1 MCGRHGCVQGAVL
14 CRASSHCPSTELQGE
29 QRHRAWGLREA
40 LLKQPGGYAMF
51 GGLLTMLA
59 QAMPEFAVAPG
70 SPARIKA
77 VGLSCAHRLVPL
89 AGFWLSLTAPTQ
101 SQSRARLGL
110 SAAWGCAM
118 VLAVAAVVH
127 WHRGLTQLRLG
138 AGWLRARE
146 EVARWPC
153 RASFRLPAGLCS
165 RVAADSSPC
174 RSPAACRK
182 WGTDA
187 MPGPVPDACVRPGAG
202 ATCS

>member
-1 MCGRHGCVQGAVL
+1 
-14 CRASSHCPSTELQGE
+14 
-29 QRHRAWGLREA
+29 
-40 LLKQPGGYAMF
+40 MF

-59 QAMPEFAVAPG
+59 QVMPEFAVAPG
-70 SPARIKA
+70 SPSLIKA
-77 VGLSCAHRLVPL
+77 VGLSCGYGWCLWQASGCLLPLPPSHR
-89 AGFWLSLTAPTQ
+89 AG
-101 SQSRARLGL
+101 LG
-110 SAAWGCAM
+110 WGCQRRGAVPW

-138 AGWLRARE
+138 AGWLRARG

-153 RASFRLPAGLCS
+153 RASFRLPAGLCG

-187 MPGPVPDACVRPGAG
+187 MPGPMPDACVRPGAG

>member
-118 VLAVAAVVH
+118 GPGCGCCCALAPGSHTAQARCGVAEGTGGGCKVAVPCQLQAA
-127 WHRGLTQLRLG
+127 RGAVQ
-138 AGWLRARE
+138 
-146 EVARWPC
+146 
-153 RASFRLPAGLCS
+153 
-165 RVAADSSPC
+165 PC
-174 RSPAACRK
+174 RSRFCPLSL
-182 WGTDA
+182 
-187 MPGPVPDACVRPGAG
+187 PGSLP
-202 ATCS
+202 